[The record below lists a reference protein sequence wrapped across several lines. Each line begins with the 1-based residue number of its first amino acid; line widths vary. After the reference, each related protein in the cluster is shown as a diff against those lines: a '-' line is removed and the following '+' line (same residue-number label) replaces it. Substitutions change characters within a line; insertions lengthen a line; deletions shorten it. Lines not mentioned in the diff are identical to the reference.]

1 MSSARR
7 GLVLNRKLIIGTCG
21 ILLLSG
27 MVAAYF
33 GFAKSDELIAMQVDE
48 APRPVTDL
56 EFTKQHKF
64 VTLDQGILEGL
75 VHNVNQIQ
83 LALFNGER
91 VKIKIN
97 DRQPINDQDA
107 IAYGEVESDPGSTV
121 VLSMAGD
128 SDGGKTEAM
137 SGTID
142 FTDGR
147 SFKIDYVGDGVH
159 KLVEIDHSSYEGV
172 CNHPAGPAGFILGP
186 KGEKIQL
193 MYQHIVMR
201 GGPQIRVPRVGV
213 AQSLTPAG
221 RQIRLGASP
230 ADSRAFVRL
239 PARSI
244 SQPRNTWSFGKGRS
258 SGGATYRPMNWASFR
273 SGPNVVF
280 GGKTSSGSSGGGGG
294 GGTNPPPPP
303 GGGGGGTN
311 PPPPPGGGGNSKP
324 PDANPEIDILVVY
337 TDGAAQAKGGDAG
350 IKAEAGV
357 AVGNVNTAFKN
368 SGLKCT
374 AKLAGTAKWN
384 HTSSGN
390 LSSDIT
396 ALSKDAAITSLRTS
410 NKADLV
416 AAIVPGAASG
426 NTGIGSLPSGTGG
439 NKAAC
444 WSVTKVSAIG
454 APARSFTHEI
464 GHNLGCGHAKD
475 QGGSGGAEST
485 SYGWRF
491 SGSDG
496 KNYRTLLSYQ
506 KNPTEPRIP
515 YFSNPSVN
523 YQGTAT
529 GNAGA
534 NNAGTISKLAPKVA
548 GYN

>member
-1 MSSARR
+1 MQKSLATCPEWAIMGRARR

-64 VTLDQGILEGL
+64 VTLDQDILEGL

-107 IAYGEVESDPGSTV
+107 IAYGEVESDPGSNV

-186 KGEKIQL
+186 QGEKIKL
-193 MYQHIVMR
+193 MYQHIQMR

-221 RQIRLGASP
+221 RQIRFGASP

-258 SGGATYRPMNWASFR
+258 SGGTTYRPMNWASFR

-280 GGKTSSGSSGGGGG
+280 GGKTSSGSGGGG
-294 GGTNPPPPP
+294 GGTNPPPP
-303 GGGGGGTN
+303 GGGGG
-311 PPPPPGGGGNSKP
+311 
-324 PDANPEIDILVVY
+324 
-337 TDGAAQAKGGDAG
+337 
-350 IKAEAGV
+350 
-357 AVGNVNTAFKN
+357 
-368 SGLKCT
+368 
-374 AKLAGTAKWN
+374 
-384 HTSSGN
+384 
-390 LSSDIT
+390 
-396 ALSKDAAITSLRTS
+396 
-410 NKADLV
+410 
-416 AAIVPGAASG
+416 
-426 NTGIGSLPSGTGG
+426 
-439 NKAAC
+439 
-444 WSVTKVSAIG
+444 
-454 APARSFTHEI
+454 
-464 GHNLGCGHAKD
+464 
-475 QGGSGGAEST
+475 
-485 SYGWRF
+485 
-491 SGSDG
+491 
-496 KNYRTLLSYQ
+496 
-506 KNPTEPRIP
+506 
-515 YFSNPSVN
+515 
-523 YQGTAT
+523 
-529 GNAGA
+529 
-534 NNAGTISKLAPKVA
+534 
-548 GYN
+548 